1 MWDITIHPLKE
12 PDDPVGTTG
21 QLVRLA
27 LIPNV
32 TARPNLP
39 YIVRFGPYCP
49 HGFVCGDAS
58 PLLSLTPQNA
68 YDKLTTSTTNKA
80 RNQLLTRRYGILQS
94 TPLMEPDDP
103 VGTTRQPMRSAL
115 IPNVT
120 ARPNLPYIVRFGP
133 YRHHDFV
140 PSDTSLL
147 LSLAPKNMYDKLA
160 TSTTNKAS
168 NQLFISRCGIL
179 QFTPF
184 KEPDDPVG
192 PIGQPMRSTLI
203 PNVTARPNLPYIV
216 HFGPYC
222 PHGFIY
228 LLAYIISIY
237 LIICIHKLSDLQLN
251 FLNYRNTLK
260 KTYIY
265 NQQQSTGQITNC
277 V

>member
-1 MWDITIHPLKE
+1 MSGLRSTINTYH
-12 PDDPVGTTG
+12 
-21 QLVRLA
+21 
-27 LIPNV
+27 V
-32 TARPNLP
+32 TFFQHNENKSVTVWHNLP
-39 YIVRFGPYCP
+39 DIVRFGPYRP
-49 HGFVCGDAS
+49 HGFVLGDHAW
-58 PLLSLTPQNA
+58 PQNA

-168 NQLFISRCGIL
+168 NQLFTHRCGIL
-179 QFTPF
+179 QSTPL
-184 KEPDDPVG
+184 KEPDDSVSTTRQPVRLA
-192 PIGQPMRSTLI
+192 PI
-203 PNVTARPNLPYIV
+203 PNVIARHNLLDIIC
-216 HFGPYC
+216 FGPYC
-222 PHGFIY
+222 PHGFI
-228 LLAYIISIY
+228 LGDHAWSQNTSDKLATSTTNKARYYILTHRCEI
-237 LIICIHKLSDLQLN
+237 L
-251 FLNYRNTLK
+251 
-260 KTYIY
+260 
-265 NQQQSTGQITNC
+265 
-277 V
+277 